1 MISHIGKD
9 QFNVM
14 MSQLFENAMEA
25 IFFFNR
31 EGKVIAMNPA
41 AQQIVDEDLLERVS
55 MGEEQAICGTCRG
68 YTSEKEVRTC
78 MDCYMHRPE
87 SVEMSSF
94 QVFLQTKQGGIEPFT
109 ASFNKLDDESG
120 IRVLMLKNLTVQ
132 YQTQEKLYQNKMMKH
147 VIEVQE
153 NERKRISRELHDG
166 IAQELMS
173 AVVDMR
179 VLKYM
184 TQDESLLTKM
194 QHTEASMTRLLDD
207 IRRLAVELRPATLDD
222 FGLVAA
228 FRSQFKRIEQSY
240 GMTINFTFNILH
252 KRYKSE
258 TETVIYR
265 VCQEAVFNAV
275 KYAQVDTVQ
284 VSLFEEDDKLQL
296 IVKDEG
302 IGFELGNTPRG
313 TGLGLY
319 GMQERTE
326 LVGGLFKVIPILG
339 KGTIVHLQVPIGD
352 GKGRNDL
359 LYENSHRG

>member
-1 MISHIGKD
+1 
-9 QFNVM
+9 M
-14 MSQLFENAMEA
+14 MSKLYENTMEA
-25 IFFFNR
+25 IFFFDR

-41 AQQIVDEDLLERVS
+41 AEQIVDEDVLERVS
-55 MGEEQAICGTCRG
+55 MGEEKAICGTCRG
-68 YTSEKEVRTC
+68 YTSEQEIRTC
-78 MDCYMHRPE
+78 NDCYMSRPD
-87 SVEMSSF
+87 SADMSSF
-94 QVFLQTKQGGIEPFT
+94 QVFLQTQNGGIEPFT
-109 ASFNKLDDESG
+109 ASFHKLDDESG
-120 IRVLMLKNLTVQ
+120 IRVLMLKNLTAQ
-132 YQTQEKLYQNKMMKH
+132 YQTQERLFQNKMMKH
-147 VIEVQE
+147 VIEAQE
-153 NERKRISRELHDG
+153 NERKRISRELHDS

-194 QHTEASMTRLLDD
+194 QHTEAAMTRLLDD

-240 GMTINFTFNILH
+240 GLTIHFTSDLLH
-252 KRYKSE
+252 KRYESE
-258 TETVIYR
+258 IETVIYR
-265 VCQEAVFNAV
+265 VCQEAVFNAI

-284 VSLFEEDDKLQL
+284 VSLFERDHKLQL

-326 LVGGLFKVIPILG
+326 LVGGVFKVIPIPG
-339 KGTIVHLQVPIGD
+339 KGTTVHLQVPIGD